1 MNRIGYG
8 PAEVAAF
15 RQEVVEQVVP
25 MIQKALALR
34 NKRTGIENPMF
45 WDSTISF
52 ADGNPVPHGSYDEL
66 MAGARK
72 MYMSSAPK
80 RQSSSTS
87 CRITRCSTFSAAP
100 AK

>member
-45 WDSTISF
+45 WT
-52 ADGNPVPHGSYDEL
+52 AP
-66 MAGARK
+66 
-72 MYMSSAPK
+72 SALRTATPC
-80 RQSSSTS
+80 RTAAMTS
-87 CRITRCSTFSAAP
+87 
-100 AK
+100 